1 MTVISRVVLRL
12 ATAAAVACA
21 ILQSAL
27 ALDYPTK
34 PVRLIVGV
42 APGGAND
49 TVARMVAQTLSER
62 LGQTVVV
69 ENRPGAGGNIGL
81 EAAANAPP
89 DGYTL
94 LFATSA
100 NALSV
105 AFYDKA
111 SVNFARDITPVTSLV
126 RGPLIMEVN
135 PSFPAKT
142 IPEFIAYA
150 KANPGSI
157 NMASAGIGNTTHVAG
172 ELFMMLTGTK
182 FTHVPYRGGA
192 PAVTDLISGQ
202 VQVYFDGVSGS
213 LDHVR
218 SGRLR
223 ALGVTRGVPNPPASF
238 APYSFPLANT
248 SVAASPQS
256 LWPPNGKMVP
266 VSVGVSVADN
276 CSSSCRIVGVTGNDG
291 SSSAD
296 WQVTGALTL
305 NLRADRSGGAKSGR
319 TYTVTLQCTDDANMT
334 STKTVAVVV
343 PHDQGK

>member
-1 MTVISRVVLRL
+1 MTVISRAVLRL
-12 ATAAAVACA
+12 AQAAAVACA
-21 ILQSAL
+21 ISQSAF

-62 LGQTVVV
+62 LGQPVVV

-111 SVNFARDITPVTSLV
+111 SVNFARDISPVTSLV

-135 PSFPAKT
+135 PSLPAKT
-142 IPEFIAYA
+142 IPEFIAFA
-150 KANPGSI
+150 KANPGKI

-223 ALGVTRGVPNPPASF
+223 ALGVTSAERADVLPDVPTIAEFVPGYEAGGWYGIGVPKN
-238 APYSFPLANT
+238 
-248 SVAASPQS
+248 
-256 LWPPNGKMVP
+256 VP
-266 VSVGVSVADN
+266 VEVIDKLNKEINASLADAKLKTRLADVGY
-276 CSSSCRIVGVTGNDG
+276 VTSG
-291 SSSAD
+291 SSPAEFGSMIAREIEK
-296 WQVTGALTL
+296 W
-305 NLRADRSGGAKSGR
+305 AK
-319 TYTVTLQCTDDANMT
+319 
-334 STKTVAVVV
+334 VVKFAGIK
-343 PHDQGK
+343 PE

>member
-1 MTVISRVVLRL
+1 MTVISRAVLRL
-12 ATAAAVACA
+12 VTAAAIACA
-21 ILQSAL
+21 ISQSAL

-49 TVARMVAQTLSER
+49 TVARLVAQTLSER
-62 LGQTVVV
+62 LGQPVVV

-89 DGYTL
+89 DGYAL

-105 AFYDKA
+105 AFYEKA
-111 SVNFARDITPVTSLV
+111 NVNFARDITPVTSLV

-135 PSFPAKT
+135 PSLPAKT

-150 KANPGSI
+150 KANPGKI

-172 ELFMMLTGTK
+172 ELFQMLTGTK

-218 SGRLR
+218 SGRTR
-223 ALGVTRGVPNPPASF
+223 ALGVTSAERADVLPDVPTIAEFVPDYEAGGWYGIGVPKNVPAEVIDKLNKEINAS
-238 APYSFPLANT
+238 LADAKLKT
-248 SVAASPQS
+248 RLADLGYAAS
-256 LWPPNGKMVP
+256 
-266 VSVGVSVADN
+266 
-276 CSSSCRIVGVTGNDG
+276 G
-291 SSSAD
+291 SSPAEFGSMIAREVEK
-296 WQVTGALTL
+296 W
-305 NLRADRSGGAKSGR
+305 AKVIKFAGI
-319 TYTVTLQCTDDANMT
+319 
-334 STKTVAVVV
+334 K
-343 PHDQGK
+343 PE

>member
-1 MTVISRVVLRL
+1 MTVMSRILPRLTMAVV
-12 ATAAAVACA
+12 AACA
-21 ILQSAL
+21 ISQSAL

-42 APGGAND
+42 AAGGAND
-49 TVARMVAQTLSER
+49 TVARMLAQTLSER
-62 LGQTVVV
+62 LAQPVVV

-81 EAAANAPP
+81 EAVANAPP
-89 DGYTL
+89 DGYTV

-105 AFYDKA
+105 AFYEKA

-135 PSFPAKT
+135 PSFPART

-150 KANPGSI
+150 KANPGKI

-202 VQVYFDGVSGS
+202 VQLYFDGVSGS

-218 SGRLR
+218 SGRTR
-223 ALGVTRGVPNPPASF
+223 ALGVTTAERADVLPDVPSIAEFVPGYEAGGWYGIGVPKNVPAEVVDKLNREINAS
-238 APYSFPLANT
+238 LADPKLKARLAEIGYAT
-248 SVAASPQS
+248 
-256 LWPPNGKMVP
+256 
-266 VSVGVSVADN
+266 
-276 CSSSCRIVGVTGNDG
+276 TG
-291 SSSAD
+291 SSPAEFGNMIAREVEK
-296 WQVTGALTL
+296 W
-305 NLRADRSGGAKSGR
+305 AKVIKFAGI
-319 TYTVTLQCTDDANMT
+319 
-334 STKTVAVVV
+334 K
-343 PHDQGK
+343 PE

>member
-1 MTVISRVVLRL
+1 MTVISRAVLCL
-12 ATAAAVACA
+12 AQAAAVACA
-21 ILQSAL
+21 ISQSAF

-62 LGQTVVV
+62 LGQPVVV

-111 SVNFARDITPVTSLV
+111 NVNFARDITPVTSLV

-135 PSFPAKT
+135 PSLPAKT
-142 IPEFIAYA
+142 IPEFIAFA
-150 KANPGSI
+150 KANPGKI

-223 ALGVTRGVPNPPASF
+223 ALGVTSAERADVLPDVPTIAEFVPGYEAGGWYGIGVPKN
-238 APYSFPLANT
+238 
-248 SVAASPQS
+248 
-256 LWPPNGKMVP
+256 VP
-266 VSVGVSVADN
+266 VEVIDKLNKEINASLADAKLKSRLSDVGY
-276 CSSSCRIVGVTGNDG
+276 VTSG
-291 SSSAD
+291 SSPAEFGSMIAREIEK
-296 WQVTGALTL
+296 W
-305 NLRADRSGGAKSGR
+305 AK
-319 TYTVTLQCTDDANMT
+319 
-334 STKTVAVVV
+334 VVKFAGIK
-343 PHDQGK
+343 PE

>member
-1 MTVISRVVLRL
+1 MTVISRAVQRL
-12 ATAAAVACA
+12 VTAAAIACA
-21 ILQSAL
+21 ISQSAL

-49 TVARMVAQTLSER
+49 TVARLVAQTLSER
-62 LGQTVVV
+62 LGQPVVV

-89 DGYTL
+89 DGYAL

-105 AFYDKA
+105 AFYEKA
-111 SVNFARDITPVTSLV
+111 NVNFARDITPVTSLV

-135 PSFPAKT
+135 PSVPAKT

-150 KANPGSI
+150 KANPGKI

-172 ELFMMLTGTK
+172 ELFQMLTGTK

-218 SGRLR
+218 SGRTR
-223 ALGVTRGVPNPPASF
+223 ALGVTSAERADVLPDVPTIAEFVPGYEAGGWYGIGVPKNVPAEVIDKLNKEINAS
-238 APYSFPLANT
+238 LADAKLKT
-248 SVAASPQS
+248 RLADLGYAAS
-256 LWPPNGKMVP
+256 
-266 VSVGVSVADN
+266 
-276 CSSSCRIVGVTGNDG
+276 G
-291 SSSAD
+291 SSPAEFASMIAREVEK
-296 WQVTGALTL
+296 W
-305 NLRADRSGGAKSGR
+305 AKVIKFAGI
-319 TYTVTLQCTDDANMT
+319 
-334 STKTVAVVV
+334 K
-343 PHDQGK
+343 PE